1 MIDWFVLALG
11 GVILLAYLF
20 PQPSAIQHPVA
31 LHQLG
36 DYGVAIIFFFYGLK
50 LGWKSFFNDS
60 RNWRL
65 HLLVHCTTFVLY
77 PSIIL
82 VILHFFGFFGI
93 NPPTELWIGLF
104 FLAALPSTVS
114 SSVVMVSLARG
125 NVPAAV
131 FCAAVS
137 SILGIFLTP
146 LWMKLFLTVNTVHF
160 QLGPTFRNL
169 ALLVLLPI
177 LLGIIANP
185 FCGKR
190 LAPYFKPLRY
200 FDQSVI
206 LLIVYAS
213 FCDSFREK
221 AFNQLSLTQFALLC
235 VGLVGFFCI
244 GYNLTL
250 RLCCLFR
257 FNREDTIT
265 ATFCGSKKSL
275 LHGTTIGKILW
286 GGSPVLGVILLP
298 IMLYHTIQLLLIS
311 MIATRLGKGP
321 TRETRDV

>member
-11 GVILLAYLF
+11 GMILLAYLV
-20 PQPSAIQHPVA
+20 PQPSAMQHPVS
-31 LHQLG
+31 LHQLC

-50 LGWKSFFNDS
+50 LGWKSFFNNS

-65 HLLVHCTTFVLY
+65 HLLVHCTTFILY
-77 PSIIL
+77 PSIIF
-82 VILHFFGFFGI
+82 VILHFFGT
-93 NPPTELWIGLF
+93 NPPTELWIGVF

-131 FCAAVS
+131 FCAALS

-160 QLGPTFRNL
+160 QLGPTFRSL

-213 FCDSFREK
+213 FCDSFRDK

-235 VGLVGFFCI
+235 VGLVGFFFL

-250 RLCCLFR
+250 RLCGFLR
-257 FNREDTIT
+257 LNREDSIT

-298 IMLYHTIQLLLIS
+298 TMLYHTIQLLLIS
-311 MIATRLGKGP
+311 MIATRLGNEKNQ
-321 TRETRDV
+321 ES